1 MISFLDLKK
10 LNQRFDAEFKTS
22 LQEFLDSGHY
32 INGEHGRMFEKAFA
46 SYCGTNYC
54 IGTANGLDALTLILK
69 AYISIGK
76 LKKRDKVLVPSNTFI
91 ATFLSVIGAGLE
103 PVVVEPNTTTFN
115 VDVEGVNSAYSEDIK
130 AVVLVH
136 LYGQLVETEPIADF
150 CRSKE
155 LLLIEDAAQ
164 AHGACNS
171 SGNKAG
177 NLGDAAA
184 FSFYPAK
191 NLGALG
197 DAGAITTNDAE
208 LAKKIRLLA
217 NYGSAKKYHYEA
229 LGVNSR
235 LDEIQAAWLSVK
247 LKFLDADNAKR
258 RAIAVRYNTKITND
272 KIQLPYYSGAE
283 DHVFYVYVVRVK
295 DRDDFM
301 TFLENNKIQSHIHY
315 PVSPNLQKA
324 LKPFNFGPCPISESM
339 HRSVVSIPLNPILTD
354 SEIDH
359 IIDVLNTY

>member
-1 MISFLDLKK
+1 
-10 LNQRFDAEFKTS
+10 
-22 LQEFLDSGHY
+22 
-32 INGEHGRMFEKAFA
+32 
-46 SYCGTNYC
+46 
-54 IGTANGLDALTLILK
+54 
-69 AYISIGK
+69 
-76 LKKRDKVLVPSNTFI
+76 
-91 ATFLSVIGAGLE
+91 VIGAGLE

-115 VDVEGVNSAYSEDIK
+115 VDVEGVNSAYSDDIK

-208 LAKKIRLLA
+208 LAKQIRLLA

-247 LKFLDADNAKR
+247 LKYLDADNAKR

-272 KIQLPYYSGAE
+272 KIQVPYYSGAE
-283 DHVFYVYVVRVK
+283 DHVFYVYVVRVN

-354 SEIDH
+354 SEIYH